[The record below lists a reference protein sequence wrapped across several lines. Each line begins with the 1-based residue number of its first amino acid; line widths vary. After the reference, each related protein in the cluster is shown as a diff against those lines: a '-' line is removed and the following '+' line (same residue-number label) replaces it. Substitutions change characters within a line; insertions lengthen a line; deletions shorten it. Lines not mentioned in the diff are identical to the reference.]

1 MRRIIQINESE
12 YNQLADKASLNEKQI
27 EEIAMNLYKERGAA
41 RIEITVRT
49 KSDVYLTRTFSCDS
63 WVFYKDDRFFISE
76 ELRAR
81 LSSFIA
87 KLVQE
92 RINQSYETPQEL
104 MTEYSRRLE
113 FLKIAKYIIYAVALS
128 GWAAFVTLLCMK

>member
-1 MRRIIQINESE
+1 MQRIIQIDESE

-27 EEIAMNLYKERGAA
+27 EEMAMNLYKERGAA

-76 ELRAR
+76 DLRNR
-81 LSSFIA
+81 LRKFITENVQYKVNQDYEKPE
-87 KLVQE
+87 KLV
-92 RINQSYETPQEL
+92 RYYNQKL
-104 MTEYSRRLE
+104 NLLNNIR
-113 FLKIAKYIIYAVALS
+113 YIFYAVALS

>member
-1 MRRIIQINESE
+1 MQRIIQIDESE

-27 EEIAMNLYKERGAA
+27 EERAINLYKERGAA

-76 ELRAR
+76 ELRTR

-92 RINQSYETPQEL
+92 RINQSYETPHDL

>member
-1 MRRIIQINESE
+1 MQRIIQIDESE
-12 YNQLADKASLNEKQI
+12 YNQLVDKASLNEKQI
-27 EEIAMNLYKERGAA
+27 EERAMNLYKERGAA

-49 KSDVYLTRTFSCDS
+49 KSDVYITRTFSCDS

>member
-1 MRRIIQINESE
+1 MERIIQIDESE

-27 EEIAMNLYKERGAA
+27 EERAINLYKERGVAK
-41 RIEITVRT
+41 IEITVRT
-49 KSDVYLTRTFSCDS
+49 KSDVYLTRIFSCDS

-76 ELRAR
+76 ELRDR
-81 LSSFIA
+81 LRSFIT
-87 KLVQE
+87 KYVQE
-92 RINQSYETPQEL
+92 RINQDYETPQRL
-104 MTEYSRRLE
+104 MIEYSRQLE